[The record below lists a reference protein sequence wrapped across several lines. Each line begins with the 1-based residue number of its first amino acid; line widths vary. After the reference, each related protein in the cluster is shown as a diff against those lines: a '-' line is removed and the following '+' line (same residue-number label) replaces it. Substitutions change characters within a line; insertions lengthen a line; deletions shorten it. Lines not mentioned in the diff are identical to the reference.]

1 MAEAASP
8 LVAIVDYGMGNLYS
22 VQRACEHVE
31 VRAVVTSSPDIV
43 LSAAGVVLPGVGA
56 MPDAMETLDVTGLSA
71 ALRLVVQRGT
81 PLFGVCLGLQ
91 LLMREGSEFRPH
103 AGLGLIEGRVVRFE
117 GHADNGRPLRVPHI
131 GWNAVQRV
139 GAVPAAWSGTPLAS
153 TADGTYMY
161 FVHSYYVVPED
172 PGVVVATARYGD
184 VEFCA
189 ALRRGNTFACQFHPE
204 RSGPAGLEVYR
215 AFGALVAAHAARPE
229 RRAS

>member
-1 MAEAASP
+1 MAEAVSP

-22 VQRACEHVE
+22 VQRACDHVD
-31 VRAVVTSSPDIV
+31 VRAAVTSSPDVV
-43 LSAAGVVLPGVGA
+43 LSAGGVVLPGVGA
-56 MPDAMETLDVTGLSA
+56 MPDAMETLEVTGLSA

-103 AGLGLIEGRVVRFE
+103 AGLGLIEGRVVRFDGRTE
-117 GHADNGRPLRVPHI
+117 AGRPLRVPHI
-131 GWNAVQRV
+131 GWNAVQRAA
-139 GAVPAAWSGTPLAS
+139 GPAAWSETPLAS
-153 TADGTYMY
+153 TADGTFMY

-172 PGVVVATARYGD
+172 PGIVLATARYGD

-189 ALRRGNTFACQFHPE
+189 ALRRGNTFGCQFHPE
-204 RSGPAGLEVYR
+204 RSGPAGLELYR
-215 AFGALVAAHAARPE
+215 AFGKMVAAHAARSE